1 MAGCLGFSL
10 ADIRI
15 LLERN
20 QIAFKMSPASEHEAS
35 KNAVTRAAAKAGPS
49 IVAMVD
55 RFSEL
60 PKELQDHLTKPASV
74 PNTSA
79 DHVKSFIIGGKQ
91 R

>member
-1 MAGCLGFSL
+1 MGACRGFSL

-20 QIAFKMSPASEHEAS
+20 HIQFKLNPASAHEAS

-55 RFSEL
+55 SFREL
-60 PKELQDHLTKPASV
+60 PRELQDYLVKTATV

-79 DHVKSFIIGGKQ
+79 DHIKSFIIGGKP

>member
-20 QIAFKMSPASEHEAS
+20 QIPFKLNPASAQEAS
-35 KNAVTRAAAKAGPS
+35 ANAVTKAAAKAGPS

-55 RFSEL
+55 TFGEL
-60 PKELQDHLTKPASV
+60 PKELQDMLLKAATV
-74 PNTSA
+74 PNTSK
-79 DHVKSFIIGGKQ
+79 DHVKSLIIGGRQK
-91 R
+91 